1 MANFLRQ
8 VWRMIERNK
17 SKIPKSFS
25 LGDRAPFGPP
35 AVKPRVNNEAVP
47 AKIEACLALIKAAFI
62 VPLNKDLVLRE
73 FEFGSGQRS
82 FLAYLEGMTDR
93 DTISLGILQPLMIL
107 AQDSAEK
114 QGGYTLDEVD
124 KRLLPGIQTKHLT
137 TMSETTGEVLA
148 GNCVLFLDGSEGALS
163 IEAKGW
169 EHRTMSTP
177 QTEQVVR
184 GPQEGLVESLRVNTS
199 AIRRHLKTST
209 LVTELFSVGARSRMD
224 VALMYLHDVAQPK
237 LVAEVK
243 RRISAIGDRIDFIS
257 DSGSLEQLIEDHPRA
272 LVPQVIATERPD
284 RCAAFLNEGHVVV
297 LVATSP
303 YALIIPATFTIF
315 LHTPEDYYLRWPFGT
330 FARVFRFLAAFVAL
344 LLPAFYVA
352 IVNYHQEMIPTD
364 LLLAIAAARENVPF
378 PAILEVV
385 IMEGS
390 FELIR
395 EAGVRIPTVIGPTI
409 GIVGALIL
417 GQAAV
422 CASIVSPLLIII
434 VAITALSSFV
444 IPNYTAA
451 FTLRVLRFVFI
462 FLASVLGFYGVA
474 FGLMAF
480 SIHLVSLKS
489 FGVPF
494 MSPIAPYRPG
504 NLDRIGRPSLFK
516 QKYRPWYLRPLDAV
530 RSRRIRLWSPETGG
544 SSTDDNQEREG
555 EN

>member
-1 MANFLRQ
+1 
-8 VWRMIERNK
+8 MIRRNR
-17 SKIPKSFS
+17 SKIGESFS
-25 LGDRAPFGPP
+25 LGDREPFGPRAKEP
-35 AVKPRVNNEAVP
+35 QVLEQSIPRR
-47 AKIEACLALIKAAFI
+47 IENALALIKAAF
-62 VPLNKDLVLRE
+62 VAPPNKDLVARE
-73 FEFGSGQRS
+73 FKISGGQKA

-93 DTISLGILQPLMIL
+93 QTINLGILQPLMVL
-107 AQDSAEK
+107 AQEAKED
-114 QGGYTLDEVD
+114 GYNLDELET
-124 KRLLPGIQTKHLT
+124 RLLPGNQTKQLAAL
-137 TMSETTGEVLA
+137 SEAVDEILA
-148 GNCVLFLDGSEGALS
+148 GNSVLFLDGSERALS
-163 IEAKGW
+163 IETKGW

-184 GPQEGLVESLRVNTS
+184 GPQEGLVETLRVNTS
-199 AIRRHLKTST
+199 AIRRHLKASS
-209 LVTELFSVGARSRMD
+209 LVTELFSVGARSKMD
-224 VALMYLHDVAQPK
+224 VALMYLYDVVQPK
-237 LVAEVK
+237 LVAEVR
-243 RRISAIGDRIDFIS
+243 RRITAIGDKIDFIN
-257 DSGSLEQLIEDHPRA
+257 DSGGLEQLIEDHPRA

-284 RCAAFLNEGHVVV
+284 RCAAFLNEGNVVV

-315 LHTPEDYYLRWPFGT
+315 LHSPEDYYLRWPFGT
-330 FARVFRFLAAFVAL
+330 FARIFRFLAAFVAL

-378 PAILEVV
+378 PAIAEVL

-395 EAGVRIPTVIGPTI
+395 EAGIRIPSVIGPTI

-422 CASIVSPLLIII
+422 SASIVSPLLIII

-444 IPNYTAA
+444 IPNYNAA

-462 FLASVLGFYGVA
+462 LLAAVLGFFGVA

-480 SIHLVSLKS
+480 SIHLASLKS

-494 MSPIAPYRPG
+494 MSPIAPYRPE
-504 NLDRIGRPSLFK
+504 NKDRIGRPSLYK
-516 QKYRPWYLRPLDAV
+516 QKYRPWYLRPLDPI
-530 RSRRIRLWSPETGG
+530 RSRPIRLWSPETDISSDGG
-544 SSTDDNQEREG
+544 GKERE
-555 EN
+555 EDN